1 MEVLIKYGTE
11 EQKKRWL
18 VPLLNGEIRSCFGM
32 TEPAVRVHS
41 HLTVIARLRLRL
53 SLGSR
58 MGSASIFTARKRSL
72 GQGNIFS
79 SMCQEFCS
87 RGVCLSACWDT
98 TTPPPLE
105 TGTPLEHI
113 PLEEATPPRAPPPE
127 QTPPPPCAVH
137 AGRYGQQAGGMHP
150 TGMLSCCDCDC
161 DSYSPLEKNR
171 NCNRKHNC
179 VINRICK

>member
-32 TEPAVRVHS
+32 TEPAVRIHS

-53 SLGSR
+53 PLGSR

-79 SMCQEFCS
+79 SVCQEFCS

-98 TTPPPLE
+98 ITTPLPLE

-113 PLEEATPPRAPPPE
+113 HLEEATPPN
-127 QTPPPPCAVH
+127 PPPPADTPSPLRSACWEIRSTS
-137 AGRYGQQAGGMHP
+137 GRYA
-150 TGMLSCCDCDC
+150 
-161 DSYSPLEKNR
+161 SYWNAILLRLRFLFLFTPRKESQLQSQTQLR
-171 NCNRKHNC
+171 NKSNL
-179 VINRICK
+179 